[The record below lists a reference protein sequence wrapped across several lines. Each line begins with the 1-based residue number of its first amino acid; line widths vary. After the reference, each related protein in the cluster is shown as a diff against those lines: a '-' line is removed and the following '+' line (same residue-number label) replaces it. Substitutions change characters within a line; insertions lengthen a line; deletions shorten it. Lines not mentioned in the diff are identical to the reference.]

1 MKHLKIYLA
10 AICCLFS
17 FQASWGQTY
26 KYPLDNGNSSDYSTI
41 NGCVDYVRKNYIPH
55 GEQTVN
61 HFEKY
66 YKFPNNRGIVVTS
79 FDLSHKE
86 KYDLKSDNEYFDP
99 WTGWHKAE
107 SITYTKNSSRTYAV
121 FVNENGFPSSAVL
134 VWDRFDINLLD
145 NKVLFL
151 KGYTSIDKD
160 NNYARSYVFREI
172 YCYNYDGSI
181 SWSSDNQMVIMDYA
195 LTNNNLYIVG
205 EISNPEYKVYSLSN
219 GTIQTDNR
227 IAESGSRYTNVT
239 LTSNGVSVK
248 RLFKD
253 GHCTFE
259 TFDYEAND
267 KTFKEKLIIKKYDTN
282 NTQDQVTIGLKYLN
296 GDGISKDASKA
307 FEWFQKAAKQNN
319 ANGLYRL
326 GYCYYNGIGVNR
338 DKGEAASQYEKSA
351 NLGNK
356 DAMEAVSKMYIN
368 GDGVT
373 KDLSKA
379 LYWQEKLAFQGD
391 KEAQKFVVANQSI
404 EYEKTSISA
413 SEARD
418 KALLGYR
425 LKDYEWA
432 EFCIKRAI
440 DLGDND
446 ARLDYGLWL
455 AKGEGVLKDY
465 SKAEEYL
472 TFFAES
478 GIAEAIAALSKIYL
492 SLNDQ
497 KKALYW
503 TEKAALQGDAE
514 AQFTMAVHYENGVG
528 VKKNAEAAFDMFKRA
543 ADNGIQE
550 AIRRL
555 VLAYGLGKG
564 VKKDYNASV
573 SYFDKLDLPTA
584 SLLANNVFWGE
595 NGMKKNK
602 TLGLLLLHRAGYRG
616 DKRSAE
622 LWEIYNK

>member
-1 MKHLKIYLA
+1 MKQQKIYLA
-10 AICCLFS
+10 ALCCLFC

-26 KYPLDNGNSSDYSTI
+26 KYPLDNGNSSDNII
-41 NGCVDYVRKNYIPH
+41 NACLEYVRKNHIYS

-61 HFEKY
+61 RSAKY
-66 YKFPNNRGIVVTS
+66 YKFPNNHGVVVTS
-79 FDLSHKE
+79 FKLSHKE
-86 KYDLKSDNEYFDP
+86 KQVLHSDIGFFDP
-99 WTGWHKAE
+99 TQGWSKTATM
-107 SITYTKNSSRTYAV
+107 IKTVNNTMVFAV
-121 FVNENGFPSSAVL
+121 FVNEYGTPIKAVPTTPR
-134 VWDRFDINLLD
+134 VDIKLLKG

-151 KGYTSIDKD
+151 EGFEVGYKDIKEPYFFRLLNCYSID
-160 NNYARSYVFREI
+160 
-172 YCYNYDGSI
+172 GSLV
-181 SWSSDNQMVIMDYA
+181 WTSDNGMVYWDYA
-195 LTNNNLYIVG
+195 VTDNYIYIVG
-205 EISNPEYKVYSLSN
+205 AYENCEYKVLSIN
-219 GTIQTDNR
+219 DGIVQSDNR
-227 IAESGSRYTNVT
+227 IAEKGYRYTNIALKADGIHISRYDISRKTTKNVFVHYE
-239 LTSNGVSVK
+239 SAD
-248 RLFKD
+248 KD
-253 GHCTFE
+253 FQQS
-259 TFDYEAND
+259 
-267 KTFKEKLIIKKYDTN
+267 LIMGSYNKNKAT
-282 NTQDQVTIGLKYLN
+282 DQVSIGNRYLKGN
-296 GDGISKDASKA
+296 GFQKNEKNA
-307 FEWFQKAAKQNN
+307 FEWYMKSAEQNH
-319 ANGLYRL
+319 AVGLERV
-326 GYCYYNGIGVNR
+326 GYCYQNGIGIGQ
-338 DKGEAASQYEKSA
+338 DKAKAVTFYERAANE
-351 NLGNK
+351 NNK
-356 DAMEAVSKMYIN
+356 DAIKAVVKMYIN
-368 GDGVT
+368 GDGIP
-373 KDLSKA
+373 KNMSRA
-379 LYWQEKLAFQGD
+379 MYWQEKLAFQGD

-404 EYEKTSISA
+404 EYEKTNISA
-413 SEARD
+413 SEVRD
-418 KALLGYR
+418 KALLGYG

-455 AKGEGVLKDY
+455 AKGEGVQKDY
-465 SKAEEYL
+465 AKAEEYL

-478 GIAEAIAALSKIYL
+478 GIAEAVAALSKIYL

-514 AQFTMAVHYENGVG
+514 AQYKMAVHYENGVG

-543 ADNGIQE
+543 ADNGNQE